1 MGREALSGSL
11 TWLLSAVLLPT
22 SGFAQKPIHKPA
34 QQPPPTP
41 APTVIVPQ
49 SGSSFFVGPVEAAP
63 GTFSVLLSEGRES
76 VTGIFSYKQIEVF
89 EAVLLAA
96 KEFAQSDEAV
106 GKTTPIITR
115 LMDQHEWSLF
125 VDVSKKGDRSQ
136 YYVTLITVSGKLTA
150 AAGEIVRGKKEEEA
164 KKTLFADILAK
175 LKEAKAG
182 PKPSN

>member
-1 MGREALSGSL
+1 MRRQASSRSV

-22 SGFAQKPIHKPA
+22 SGFAQKPVHKPA
-34 QQPPPTP
+34 QPPPPPPP

-49 SGSSFFVGPVEAAP
+49 SGSSFFIGPVEAAP
-63 GTFSVLLSEGRES
+63 GTFSVLLSEGRQS

-89 EAVLLAA
+89 EQVLQAA

-106 GKTTPIITR
+106 GKTVPIITR

-150 AAGEIVRGKKEEEA
+150 AAGEIVRGNKKEEPKA
-164 KKTLFADILAK
+164 LFADILSK
-175 LKEAKAG
+175 LKEAKEG
-182 PKPSN
+182 PRPSN

>member
-1 MGREALSGSL
+1 MRRQALSRSV

-22 SGFAQKPIHKPA
+22 SGFAQKPTHKPA
-34 QQPPPTP
+34 QAPPPPTS

-63 GTFSVLLSEGRES
+63 GTFSVLLSEGRQS

-89 EAVLLAA
+89 EAVLQAA

-106 GKTTPIITR
+106 GKTNPIITR

-150 AAGEIVRGKKEEEA
+150 AAGEIVRGNKKEEP
-164 KKTLFADILAK
+164 KTLFADILSK
-175 LKEAKAG
+175 LKEAKEG
-182 PKPSN
+182 PRPSN

>member
-1 MGREALSGSL
+1 MRRQALSSSV

-22 SGFAQKPIHKPA
+22 SGFAQKPTHKPA
-34 QQPPPTP
+34 QAPPPPTS

-89 EAVLLAA
+89 EAVMLAA

-150 AAGEIVRGKKEEEA
+150 MAGEIVRGKKEET
-164 KKTLFADILAK
+164 KTLFADILSK

>member
-1 MGREALSGSL
+1 MGRQALSRSV

-22 SGFAQKPIHKPA
+22 YGFAQKPAHKPA
-34 QQPPPTP
+34 QAPTPPTS

-76 VTGIFSYKQIEVF
+76 VTGVFSYKQIEVF
-89 EAVLLAA
+89 EAVMLAA

-150 AAGEIVRGKKEEEA
+150 AAGEIVRGKKEET
-164 KKTLFADILAK
+164 KTLFADILAK

>member
-1 MGREALSGSL
+1 MQRQSLSRSV

-22 SGFAQKPIHKPA
+22 SGFAQKPAQKPT
-34 QQPPPTP
+34 QPPPPP
-41 APTVIVPQ
+41 ASPTVIVPQ
-49 SGSSFFVGPVEAAP
+49 SGSSFFIGSVEAAP

-125 VDVSKKGDRSQ
+125 VDVSKKGDRRQ

-150 AAGEIVRGKKEEEA
+150 TAGEIVRGKKEET
-164 KKTLFADILAK
+164 KTLFADILAK